1 MILLI
6 LFLFIVLYTKMYN
19 KEAYCKYNDMISTAD
34 NEIHILRVKYREARN
49 KIAGSLQKVRN
60 KQNEINSSNNQL
72 DRTLQ
77 TATAKYDKTIKDNIK
92 LTEQYNSTIGS
103 HNGCIKFNQLKLNA
117 IKKIYS

>member
-1 MILLI
+1 
-6 LFLFIVLYTKMYN
+6 MYN

-92 LTEQYNSTIGS
+92 LTDQYNSTIGS
-103 HNGCIKFNQLKLNA
+103 HKGCIKFNQLKLNA